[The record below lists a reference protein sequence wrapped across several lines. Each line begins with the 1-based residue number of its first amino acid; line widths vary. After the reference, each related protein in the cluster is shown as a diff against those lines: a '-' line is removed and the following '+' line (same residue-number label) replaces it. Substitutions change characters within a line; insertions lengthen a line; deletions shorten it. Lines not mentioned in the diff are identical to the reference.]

1 MDKYQARN
9 LKSVQE
15 LALDCAKHVFSQL
28 QEGMTE
34 KEAAKLMDQY
44 LKERG
49 VKKYFH
55 RPFAWFGDRTLFND
69 FSRPLPL
76 LQKKTWKDLKLP
88 SLKSPLPHFGMEFL
102 PTKRKLKKNMAVIL
116 DVAPVQND
124 FFADIGY
131 AAYYGENE
139 SHHEMIQFLE
149 VLKERIPH
157 IVKEQRVISKI
168 YSEVDKM
175 LNIEGYSNCHQLY
188 PLGVL
193 GHKVG
198 LYPTI
203 KGLKLP
209 RINFMGFEPE
219 AFAFLLRQNP
229 TAPVKFNQ
237 NTPYIAEDI
246 EEKISDGFWAIEP
259 HIGKGEIGVKF
270 EEILVV
276 DGEKIDWLSN
286 MDL

>member
-1 MDKYQARN
+1 MDQYVARN

-15 LALDCAKHVFSQL
+15 LAINCAKDVFNQL
-28 QEGMTE
+28 SEGITE
-34 KEAAKLMDQY
+34 IEVASLMDLY

-55 RPFAWFGDRTLFND
+55 RPFVWFGDRTLFRD
-69 FSRPLPL
+69 FSRPLPI

-88 SLKSPLPHFGMEFL
+88 SFKAPLPHFGMEFL

-116 DVAPVQND
+116 DVAPVQNN

-131 AAYYGENE
+131 AAYFGESEAHQN
-139 SHHEMIQFLE
+139 MIQFLD
-149 VLKERIPH
+149 VLKQKIPK
-157 IVKEQRVISKI
+157 IVKEQKIISRI
-168 YSEVDKM
+168 YKTVDKM
-175 LNIEGYSNCHQLY
+175 LIEEGFSNCHQLY
-188 PLGVL
+188 PLSVL

-198 LYPTI
+198 IYPSI

-209 RINFMGFEPE
+209 RISFMGFEPE

-229 TAPVKFNQ
+229 TAPIKFNQ
-237 NTPYIAEDI
+237 STPYIADNI
-246 EEKISDGFWAIEP
+246 EEHISDGFWAIEP
-259 HIGKGEIGVKF
+259 HIGKDDIGVKF

-276 DGEKIDWLSN
+276 DGDNVDWLSK
-286 MDL
+286 LI

>member
-15 LALDCAKHVFSQL
+15 LALSCAQEVFTKL
-28 QEGMTE
+28 QAGMTE
-34 KEAAKLMDQY
+34 KEAAKLMDNW

-88 SLKSPLPHFGMEFL
+88 SFKSPLPHFGMEFL
-102 PTKRKLKKNMAVIL
+102 PTKRKLTEGMPVIL
-116 DVAPVQND
+116 DVAPVHNE

-131 AAYYGENE
+131 AAFFGTNE
-139 SHHEMIQFLE
+139 THEEMIQFLE
-149 VLKERIPH
+149 GLKNKIPE
-157 IVKEQRVISKI
+157 IVKTHKVISKI
-168 YSEVDKM
+168 YSEVDKH
-175 LNIEGYSNCHQLY
+175 LVAEGYSNCHQLY

-198 LYPTI
+198 LYPNL
-203 KGLKLP
+203 KGIKLP
-209 RINFMGFEPE
+209 RLNIMGFEPE
-219 AFAFLLRQNP
+219 AFAFLLGQNP

-237 NTPYIAEDI
+237 TTPFIAEGI

-276 DGEKIDWLSN
+276 DGENVEWLSR